1 MKVGGFIAC
10 LCAVCAAVSAG
21 CTRPP
26 AASTGQPTTSAAAS
40 ALRDWVI
47 DPPVVDSERAVSCPR
62 LLSAAPNITEICC
75 ALGLAEQLVGRTRY
89 CVYPPAIAKVRSI
102 GALND
107 LNVETLLE
115 IRPELIIVSGASRA
129 IADRLARLDLRY
141 EAVPDWTLADL
152 FTAIARIGVLTGRPQ
167 TAARLM
173 DGIRADLDAV
183 ASRYSATHPVRVLL
197 LTGPLADPPT
207 PPDAAGPGSFYDD
220 LLRRVGHTNVVAAGG
235 GAFAPVALEFV
246 LRADPDV
253 IIELAP
259 EATQRPA
266 GDADALRAW
275 AQVGPLRA
283 VTARR
288 VHVLVGA
295 EHFELGPRIA
305 QTFEAICRMI
315 ANEQHESTAH

>member
-1 MKVGGFIAC
+1 MNAGGLIAHA
-10 LCAVCAAVSAG
+10 CALLAAVSAG

-26 AASTGQPTTSAAAS
+26 ATPTGQPTTSAAVS
-40 ALRDWVI
+40 TLRDWVV
-47 DPPVVDSERAVSCPR
+47 DPPLVDSERALPCPR
-62 LLSAAPNITEICC
+62 LLSAAPNITEICG
-75 ALGLAEQLVGRTRY
+75 ALGLTEHLVGRTRY
-89 CVYPPAIAKVRSI
+89 CLYPPAIARVRSI

-107 LNVETLLE
+107 LNVETLLQ

-129 IADRLARLDLRY
+129 IADRLTRLGLRY

-152 FTAIARIGVLTGRPQ
+152 FTAIERIGGLTGRPR
-167 TAARLM
+167 TAARLI
-173 DGIRADLDAV
+173 DGIRADLDTV
-183 ASRYSATHPVRVLL
+183 TTRYHTMRPARVLL
-197 LTGPLADPPT
+197 LTGPLAAPPT

-259 EATQRPA
+259 DATQRPA

-283 VTARR
+283 VATRR
-288 VHVLVGA
+288 VHVLIGPQ
-295 EHFELGPRIA
+295 HFELGPRIA
-305 QTFEAICRMI
+305 QTFEAICSIM
-315 ANEQHESTAH
+315 ANEQHESAAH

>member
-1 MKVGGFIAC
+1 MKARAFIAG
-10 LCAVCAAVSAG
+10 LCAVFAAVSAG

-26 AASTGQPTTSAAAS
+26 AAPPTTRAAVS
-40 ALRDWVI
+40 TLRDWVI
-47 DPPVVDSERAVSCPR
+47 DPPVADSERAASCPR

-75 ALGLAEQLVGRTRY
+75 ALGLAEHLVGRTRY
-89 CVYPPAIAKVRSI
+89 CVYPPAIAQVRSI

-129 IADRLARLDLRY
+129 IADRLTRLGLRY
-141 EAVPDWTLADL
+141 EAVPDWTLPDL
-152 FTAIARIGVLTGRPQ
+152 FTSIERIGGLTGRPQ

-173 DGIRADLDAV
+173 DGIRADLDTV
-183 ASRYSATHPVRVLL
+183 AARYHAMHSDRVLL

-220 LLRRVGHTNVVAAGG
+220 LLRRAGHTNVVAAGG

-246 LRADPDV
+246 LRSDPDV
-253 IIELAP
+253 IIALAP
-259 EATQRPA
+259 DAAQRPA

-275 AQVGPLRA
+275 AKAGPLRA

-288 VHVLVGA
+288 VHVLIGPQ
-295 EHFELGPRIA
+295 HFELGPRIA
-305 QTFEAICRMI
+305 QTFEAICRII
-315 ANEQHESTAH
+315 ANEHHESAAH